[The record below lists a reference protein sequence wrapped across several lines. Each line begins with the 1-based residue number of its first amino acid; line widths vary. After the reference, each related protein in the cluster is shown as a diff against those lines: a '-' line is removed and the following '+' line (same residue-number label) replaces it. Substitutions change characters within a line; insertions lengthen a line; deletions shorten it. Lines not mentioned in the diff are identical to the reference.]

1 MKLEK
6 GKFYR
11 VNGEK
16 LYFQEAKIISGEQV
30 LLFSNFGITHLI
42 QEVLIESLDEIVDV
56 IDTQAQAMQKDAF
69 EEFMH
74 SGLIDGKKPRT
85 KYVYK
90 NILGVK

>member
-1 MKLEK
+1 MELEK

-69 EEFMH
+69 LEFVTY
-74 SGLIDGKKPRT
+74 GTINGKKPR
-85 KYVYK
+85 KRYIYN
-90 NILGVK
+90 NIR

>member
-69 EEFMH
+69 LEFVTY
-74 SGLIDGKKPRT
+74 GTINGKKPR
-85 KYVYK
+85 KRYIYN
-90 NILGVK
+90 NIR